1 VPHEMLSELFGLD
14 GQMAIVTGGT
24 GGRGEMYH
32 DLRLTKSAL
41 RR

>member
-1 VPHEMLSELFGLD
+1 MLSELFGLD

-32 DLRLTKSAL
+32 DLRLAKSAS
-41 RR
+41 RM